1 MTKQEFLEIMKKLA
15 TVEMQ
20 IKEACINKRL
30 GRGQT
35 DMAILAGKLTAI
47 DFMMLSK
54 EEQTKF
60 KKELDKC

>member
-1 MTKQEFLEIMKKLA
+1 MTKQEFLGIMKKLL

-20 IKEACINKRL
+20 IKETCINNRI
-30 GRGQT
+30 GIGGT

-54 EEQTKF
+54 EEQEKF

>member
-30 GRGQT
+30 GIGST

-54 EEQTKF
+54 EEQEKF